1 MTTKVKVVARNNGDN
16 IELWLIRRWREKKVT
31 IYKSDNRFNE
41 IALLIQQ
48 ELNRIQD
55 HNQWAFIDEWTFDGE
70 WAFDD

>member
-16 IELWLIRRWREKKVT
+16 IELLLIRRWREKKVT
-31 IYKSDNRFNE
+31 IYKSDKRFNE

-48 ELNRIQD
+48 EINRIQD
-55 HNQWAFIDEWTFDGE
+55 YNQWAFIDEWTFDGE